1 MGWYGNMS
9 GLGEEV
15 IITTP
20 PSSETISNFEAILLF
35 IILPTIYLN
44 LPSKVPLSP
53 RWFGKTLGLE

>member
-15 IITTP
+15 ITTTS
-20 PSSETISNFEAILLF
+20 PSSGTISNFEAVLLF

-44 LPSKVPLSP
+44 LPSNVPLSP